1 MGKWCSQPSSWQ
13 NIYWY
18 WTLTIKC
25 RCCWQR
31 RNGSRGFDYRCL
43 HLNPS
48 GTGRLASNFLKVVE
62 KIWENRGYLGTLQQ
76 KVFDPE
82 YLSKPAF
89 AKLDGD
95 SSPSA
100 STFRLPLKVKNR
112 NSPKIGQII
121 INSLLGANLTL

>member
-1 MGKWCSQPSSWQ
+1 M
-13 NIYWY
+13 NHITII

-31 RNGSRGFDYRCL
+31 RNDSRGFDYRCL